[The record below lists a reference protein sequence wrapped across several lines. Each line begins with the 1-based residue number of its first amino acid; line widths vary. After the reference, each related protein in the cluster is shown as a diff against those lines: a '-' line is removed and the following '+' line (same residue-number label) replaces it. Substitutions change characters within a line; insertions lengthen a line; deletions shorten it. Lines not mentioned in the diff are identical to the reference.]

1 MITHPYHIP
10 VYWTERKEEPEEEEK
25 DKTKTRNRCLSDKSN
40 RDEFLSLHQ
49 FR

>member
-1 MITHPYHIP
+1 MITHPYHRL
-10 VYWTERKEEPEEEEK
+10 VYWPERKEEPEEEEK